1 MFRDTLQKRANAG
14 EQEALREIY
23 SRYSK
28 KVYAL
33 TQAALGDMDS
43 AKMAVKQIFLQLYR
57 EIMNAE
63 EDMDLPARLS
73 ALTNEEVRLQR
84 IARGDFSKDTLQI
97 QYTVSAEDE
106 SDSKDTM
113 LRIHERMVAAGDEE
127 QREQRESADAVIR
140 EVEEER
146 SQERKRPEPS
156 SYKKHERREE
166 VVQIFE
172 EPEPKKKK
180 GSGFATFLLILL
192 VLVFLWLL
200 IGILMDLKV
209 LPFMDFGYRFFNQ
222 NIFEFF
228 KIPQG

>member
-1 MFRDTLQKRANAG
+1 MFQDPLQKRANAG

-23 SRYSK
+23 ARYSK

-43 AKMAVKQIFLQLYR
+43 AKSAVKQIFLQLYR

-63 EDMDLPARLS
+63 EDLDLAACLS

-106 SDSKDTM
+106 SNSKDTM
-113 LRIHERMVAAGDEE
+113 LRIHERMVAADEE
-127 QREQRESADAVIR
+127 EEKKQKEFEDDVIR
-140 EVEEER
+140 EMEQEESGKSR
-146 SQERKRPEPS
+146 RNQTSYRKPVLQEEM
-156 SYKKHERREE
+156 
-166 VVQIFE
+166 VQMFD
-172 EPEPKKKK
+172 EPKKKK
-180 GSGFATFLLILL
+180 GGGFITFLLILL

-200 IGILMDLKV
+200 IGILMDLTV
-209 LPFMDFGYRFFNQ
+209 LPFVDLGYSFFNN